1 MAERTQTTASDRA
14 INNTANLAA
23 TAFSKATAGVKGFA
37 GGLLDTNPQLS
48 TLTSGLGKLN
58 DVVKY
63 LEGGLGA
70 LQAFSRYGVDFDMSI
85 GLMNRSAAG
94 ARLGLDELHSIVSSN
109 TDAFL
114 MMGNGITG
122 VGDGVKTFL
131 NLQKQFF
138 FDVGDKA
145 SEASLQLMRLGL
157 TTKDINETFLTYD
170 AIEGFRRK
178 GERLT
183 TAQRNLAAA
192 EFAKS
197 LDKLSKLTGKQTD
210 QINKE
215 IRQKMRQGDV
225 AAFGATLEKEARTDF
240 LKATTFMTTALGPD
254 LGQLFEDLVIRGFPD
269 KEVAALLSTMP
280 KTADAFKEY
289 GKVVRTGTKEQRDAA
304 LATAAQ
310 IASQEA
316 YTKQNIGFAQLGNR
330 VGSEVMAMQSRVA
343 GATATGFAEAAR
355 EVTAEMQAAGEDISK
370 AGPAF
375 FARVQKRQEE
385 LMKSP
390 TADAGGDTPNDI
402 KNRERLATEALLKL
416 QGTASEIAQAAQK
429 QIDGLY
435 RTLGE
440 SANKFADYLKTELN
454 PTVLIGD
461 IMSTVNSALGI
472 TGSGMSTAVQ
482 RSEAAVQNAI
492 RANNPELAAE
502 INRLVTQVISA
513 NESDRTKLIEA
524 LGEKI
529 KEAMSLT
536 WEAQSVVINSNG
548 EVVVNGV
555 PTGRTV
561 EPRHIPPG
569 QRGAGTTSAIGTQ
582 GAVGRLF
589 KDFGK
594 ETKVALHG
602 LQSVQT
608 PEQTTEIMKNSA
620 LGALRA
626 VDDIFN
632 AGNFSSS
639 ISKNII
645 PTIESIAANNVQT
658 LNGMLNTMQNT
669 SKQMVSNASPKGMDI
684 GELTSSFKTAMGEI
698 RKPIEDVAKSLK
710 GPMEQLAQT
719 AGQQLEIQ
727 QKHLKATKGL
737 TNDVL
742 RGIA

>member
-1 MAERTQTTASDRA
+1 MATTTQPTASDRA
-14 INNTANLAA
+14 LTGAANVTA
-23 TAFSKATAGVKGFA
+23 TAFSKATAGIKGFA

-70 LQAFSRYGVDFDMSI
+70 LQAFSRFGVDFDMSI

-94 ARLGLDELHSIVSSN
+94 ARLGLDELANIVSSN

-170 AIEGFRRK
+170 AIEGFRRN
-178 GERLT
+178 GERVT

-225 AAFGATLEKEARTDF
+225 AAFGATLEKGARQDF

-440 SANKFADYLKTELN
+440 SADKFADYLRKELN

-461 IMSTVNSALGI
+461 IMSTINSALGI

-482 RSEAAVQNAI
+482 RAEAAVQNAI

-502 INRLVTQVISA
+502 INRLVTQVVSA

-569 QRGAGTTSAIGTQ
+569 QRGEPRDTGSLGKT
-582 GAVGRLF
+582 GRLF
-589 KDFGK
+589 ENFGK
-594 ETKVALHG
+594 QSNMLLHG
-602 LQSVQT
+602 IESVQT
-608 PEQTTEIMKNSA
+608 PEQTADIMKNSA

-626 VDDIFN
+626 VDDIFS

-669 SKQMVSNASPKGMDI
+669 SKQMVSNASPKGMDM
-684 GELTSSFKTAMGEI
+684 GELTSSFKTAMNDI

-727 QKHLKATKGL
+727 QKQLKGINGL
-737 TNDVL
+737 NHDVL